1 MIVCYTCTINNEEAA
16 EGNVDETEEND
27 NTEQDEQFVDTVEC
41 KKRLKEAYETILM
54 YEVPLDDLDRKLHR
68 RIRMRLAGFCA
79 ELNKSK
85 EGDTVPTIFKKTEAR
100 PKVDLRI
107 MSILNSKEGDY
118 SLGEFS
124 KIAESTKLYEDKL
137 KLALM
142 AKFHLNSLIKN
153 NTDCIYPFIMIMGF
167 EFVFLTMEFIEG
179 VGYII
184 NQIDQCCFPITKKA
198 INCGGT
204 QALINCINTV
214 KNFVSS
220 MKDRKEDGKR
230 EKTVN
235 KIKQLVGEKKEE
247 KTKQNTT
254 AVFWPKTK
262 DGLFLVEAAAKSEDD
277 VGECVSGGE
286 TEDEEDDE
294 DE

>member
-1 MIVCYTCTINNEEAA
+1 MSCFI
-16 EGNVDETEEND
+16 
-27 NTEQDEQFVDTVEC
+27 
-41 KKRLKEAYETILM
+41 
-54 YEVPLDDLDRKLHR
+54 KL
-68 RIRMRLAGFCA
+68 FC
-79 ELNKSK
+79 NSTNIFTR
-85 EGDTVPTIFKKTEAR
+85 GDTVPTIFKKTEAR

-124 KIAESTKLYEDKL
+124 KIAESTKLYEDRL

-214 KNFVSS
+214 KVS
-220 MKDRKEDGKR
+220 
-230 EKTVN
+230 
-235 KIKQLVGEKKEE
+235 
-247 KTKQNTT
+247 
-254 AVFWPKTK
+254 
-262 DGLFLVEAAAKSEDD
+262 
-277 VGECVSGGE
+277 
-286 TEDEEDDE
+286 
-294 DE
+294 

>member
-1 MIVCYTCTINNEEAA
+1 MYGFHITMSRLDIHVHKSYYLNASNISLYSEEDFKVKFWSHLLEELFSLSNVC
-16 EGNVDETEEND
+16 
-27 NTEQDEQFVDTVEC
+27 
-41 KKRLKEAYETILM
+41 
-54 YEVPLDDLDRKLHR
+54 LHW
-68 RIRMRLAGFCA
+68 
-79 ELNKSK
+79 
-85 EGDTVPTIFKKTEAR
+85 GDTVPTIFKKTEAR